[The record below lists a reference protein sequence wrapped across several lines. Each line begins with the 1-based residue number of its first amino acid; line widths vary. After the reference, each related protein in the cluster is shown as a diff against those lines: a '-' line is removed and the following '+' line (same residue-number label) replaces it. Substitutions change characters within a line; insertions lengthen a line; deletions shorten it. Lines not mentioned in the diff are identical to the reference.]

1 MVQPTSAA
9 RTIRDV
15 MDVEQG
21 LAPAATAEVPT
32 FSTEA
37 EAEAAGLAPGT
48 RIIINGVSGTWQ

>member
-1 MVQPTSAA
+1 
-9 RTIRDV
+9 

>member
-1 MVQPTSAA
+1 MQSKNPSA
-9 RTIRDV
+9 TIRDV